1 LQPNNLTMDKEL
13 LNAAMTTQTLDFN
26 ELDNTTENIYES
38 LVMISRRAEQIN
50 ETIRAEIKHK
60 MEEFEDTTESLE
72 EVFENREQIE
82 MSKRFESMPKPGAM
96 ATKEWLEGKVYYRYP
111 EVDDVDSQ
119 NA

>member
-1 LQPNNLTMDKEL
+1 
-13 LNAAMTTQTLDFN
+13 
-26 ELDNTTENIYES
+26 IYES